1 VASEAYWKYLAK
13 KKENEGE
20 QSMSAIESLAMVM
33 VAHGEEFGDQSAYGQ
48 LVLSGFSPLPD
59 LEAQDRPSQS
69 SDKHTSNLP
78 PCRNNTPRIFE
89 RPIWC
94 L

>member
-1 VASEAYWKYLAK
+1 MASEAYWKHLAK
-13 KKENEGE
+13 RKENEGE

-33 VAHGEEFGDQSAYGQ
+33 VAHGEEFGDQSAYGE
-48 LVLSGFSPLPD
+48 LVLSGLSLLPD

-78 PCRNNTPRIFE
+78 PCKNNTPISSE
-89 RPIWC
+89 RPIWR

>member
-20 QSMSAIESLAMVM
+20 PSMSAIESLAMVM
-33 VAHGEEFGDQSAYGQ
+33 VAHGEEFGDQSAYGE
-48 LVLSGFSPLPD
+48 LVLFGFPLLPD
-59 LEAQDRPSQS
+59 LEAQDKPSRS

-78 PCRNNTPRIFE
+78 PYKNNTLRTFE
-89 RPIWC
+89 RPIWSP
-94 L
+94 